1 MFFFLGG
8 TSVILFAM
16 DTGPES
22 EELQQKHR
30 KERKELQ
37 GKYLLRY
44 EVMLT
49 DNGNI
54 QGSMCYD

>member
-1 MFFFLGG
+1 
-8 TSVILFAM
+8 
-16 DTGPES
+16 
-22 EELQQKHR
+22 
-30 KERKELQ
+30 LQ

-54 QGSMCYD
+54 QGSMCYDWNVESQVRIRTVAARDVPPCTLVDRNRTI